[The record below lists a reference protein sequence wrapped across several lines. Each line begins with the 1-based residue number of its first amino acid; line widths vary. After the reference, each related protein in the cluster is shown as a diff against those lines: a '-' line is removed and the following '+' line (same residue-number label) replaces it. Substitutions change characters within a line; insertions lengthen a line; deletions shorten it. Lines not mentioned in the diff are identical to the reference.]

1 MSIILGIQLYVLV
14 SDSALTVL
22 SLGLVDRIYKNKK
35 IFAVNV
41 RKRAK
46 VTYYRRISYEKQL
59 HTLHFQ
65 ICDKP
70 AS

>member
-1 MSIILGIQLYVLV
+1 MSIILGIHLYVLV
-14 SDSALTVL
+14 SDFALTV
-22 SLGLVDRIYKNKK
+22 SSFGLVDGIYENKK

-46 VTYYRRISYEKQL
+46 VTYYRCISYEKKL
-59 HTLHFQ
+59 HTLDFQ
-65 ICDKP
+65 ISDKP

>member
-1 MSIILGIQLYVLV
+1 MS
-14 SDSALTVL
+14 DFALTVS
-22 SLGLVDRIYKNKK
+22 SLGLVDRIYENKK

-46 VTYYRRISYEKQL
+46 VTYYRCISYEKQL

-65 ICDKP
+65 ISDKH

>member
-1 MSIILGIQLYVLV
+1 MS
-14 SDSALTVL
+14 DFALTVS
-22 SLGLVDRIYKNKK
+22 SLGLVDRIYESKK

-46 VTYYRRISYEKQL
+46 VTYYRCTSYEKQL
-59 HTLHFQ
+59 GALDFQ
-65 ICDKP
+65 ISDKP